1 MLMGQEMPI
10 GKVVPKEV
18 GGIHGVVMLMG
29 WVMLKE
35 YVMPV
40 G

>member
-1 MLMGQEMPI
+1 MHIGQ
-10 GKVVPKEV
+10 VVPKEV